1 MKLGTFLTGMMAIT
15 LFSLGS
21 FFSLIFYFDP
31 FEVSKFILILVYLT
45 LFFGLTGF
53 STLIGFF
60 IRKILKKENL
70 SFKDATNSFWQG
82 ILLSSI
88 LIIALIITSNI

>member
-1 MKLGTFLTGMMAIT
+1 MRLRTFLAGMMVIT

-31 FEVSKFILILVYLT
+31 FEASKFILILVYST
-45 LFFGLTGF
+45 LFFSLTGF
-53 STLIGFF
+53 SILIGFF

-82 ILLSSI
+82 ILLSLI
-88 LIIALIITSNI
+88 LIIALLITSNI

>member
-1 MKLGTFLTGMMAIT
+1 MRIGSFLVGMMVIT

-31 FEVSKFILILVYLT
+31 FEASRFILILVYLS
-45 LFFGLTGF
+45 LFFSLAGL

-82 ILLSSI
+82 ILLALVLVGI
-88 LIIALIITSNI
+88 LIMFSYR

>member
-1 MKLGTFLTGMMAIT
+1 MQLRTFLAGMMVIT

-31 FEVSKFILILVYLT
+31 FEASKFILILVYST
-45 LFFGLTGF
+45 LFFGLAGL
-53 STLIGFF
+53 STLLGFF

-82 ILLSSI
+82 ILLSLI
-88 LIIALIITSNI
+88 LVAALIIVSKL

>member
-1 MKLGTFLTGMMAIT
+1 MRLRTFLAGMMVIT

-31 FEVSKFILILVYLT
+31 FEASKFILILVYLS
-45 LFFGLTGF
+45 LFFGLAGF

-82 ILLSSI
+82 ILLASI
-88 LIIALIITSNI
+88 LVTVLILVSRI